1 MGEDMFDTTSM
12 DYEYIKQFYETNR
25 GSTHTMLTLNT
36 THYNASEED
45 LTESLGLLPIWV
57 REYNILSVYEPDV
70 APVKDLVQYMTERYG
85 FGELY
90 RFGGDVQE
98 DGSYKSNYDEDDDL
112 QYVGKM
118 DTKDGTVY
126 FYPYAI
132 TALPTDE
139 GYFITRMD

>member
-1 MGEDMFDTTSM
+1 MGEDIFDTTSM
-12 DYEYIKQFYETNR
+12 DYEYIKQFYETR
-25 GSTHTMLTLNT
+25 GDINTMLTLNT
-36 THYNASEED
+36 THYDAPKEH
-45 LTESLGLLPIWV
+45 LVESLGLLPHWV
-57 REYNILSVYEPDV
+57 VEYNMLGES
-70 APVKDLVQYMTERYG
+70 DLVQYMTERYG

-98 DGSYKSNYDEDDDL
+98 DGSYKSNYDEDEDL

-118 DTKDGTVY
+118 DTKDGTVH

-132 TALPTDE
+132 TSLPTDE

>member
-25 GSTHTMLTLNT
+25 GSTNTMLTLNT
-36 THYNASEED
+36 THYDAPKEH
-45 LTESLGLLPIWV
+45 LTESLGLLPHWV
-57 REYNILSVYEPDV
+57 VEYNMLGES
-70 APVKDLVQYMTERYG
+70 DLVQYMTERYG

-90 RFGGDVQE
+90 RFGGDVQD
-98 DGSYKSNYDEDDDL
+98 DGSYKSNCDEDDDL